1 MFESEIEL
9 QQIFFNQ
16 LENKKSTNTN
26 ILQEFNARFG
36 NVDIVEVDF
45 DCFENT
51 LDNTQ
56 TELLSVYSNAL
67 VVGYLHKNSYRTFKY
82 LLNKTGYTEDY
93 LNSIILSLEKA
104 NIIFESGNRKYTIC
118 PNFQFP
124 NLKFSSYEL
133 KLKDWKKAILQ
144 ATRNTSFSYK
154 SFVVM
159 PNKEAIKLKENYSN
173 IFSLYNI
180 GLIGVTNSTHYK
192 YISPKVQNHKYSVS
206 PIFISS
212 MAKCIYK
219 KEIQAT

>member
-1 MFESEIEL
+1 MFESEFEL

-16 LENKKSTNTN
+16 LENIKNTNTN

-45 DCFENT
+45 DCFKNT
-51 LDNTQ
+51 LNNAQ
-56 TELLSVYSNAL
+56 AELLSIYSNAL
-67 VVGYLHKNSYRTFKY
+67 VVGYLHKNTSRTFKY

-93 LNSIILSLEKA
+93 LNSIILALEKV
-104 NIIFESGNRKYTIC
+104 NIIFEANPNKYTIC
-118 PNFQFP
+118 PDFQFP
-124 NLKFSSYEL
+124 NLKFNSYEL

-159 PNKEAIKLKENYSN
+159 PNKEALKLKEKYSD
-173 IFSLYNI
+173 IFTLYNI
-180 GLIGVTNSTHYK
+180 GLIGVTKSTHYK
-192 YISPKVQNHKYSVS
+192 YISPKVHNHKYSIS

-212 MAKCIYK
+212 MAKCIYQ
-219 KEIQAT
+219 KEIQVT